1 MAIRIDRVYKTI
13 HEVPVRKK
21 PTDMSRLLQRLDV
34 GTRIHAT
41 KATGRW
47 IYVPALKG
55 WTKRTKA
62 DGERLVKLVKEEST
76 GERLCAALDRIGDQ
90 LKTRPMRWTS
100 GGHSGTLAGA
110 LKSHKLDCSH
120 YASYGLQAIG
130 VLSKG
135 KCIWLTTKI
144 CGKGAGDLKRH
155 AAKVYHPNRRPK
167 DCGLKVGDVVGFTS
181 PQHTMV
187 YAGRKSGH
195 MMWYSGGGGDIRHKS
210 YGPKR
215 KQSYENKIVRTV
227 VRLK

>member
-1 MAIRIDRVYKTI
+1 MAKKIDRTYRLVHGSPI
-13 HEVPVRKK
+13 RKK
-21 PTDMSRLLQRLDV
+21 PTDSAKLIVRLAPGDQVHVTKLQR
-34 GTRIHAT
+34 
-41 KATGRW
+41 RW
-47 IYVPALKG
+47 MYVPEYKG
-55 WTKRTKA
+55 WTKWRMA
-62 DGERLVKLVKEEST
+62 DGTPLVKLVKKATT
-76 GERLCAALDRIGDQ
+76 GERLCKALKEIGDQ
-90 LKTRPMRWTS
+90 LKKKPMRWTA

-110 LKSHKLDCSH
+110 LKSHRLDCSH
-120 YASYGLQAIG
+120 FASYGLQAVG
-130 VLSKG
+130 ALPKG

-155 AAKVYHPNRRPK
+155 AAKVYHLNCRPK
-167 DCGLKVGDVVGFTS
+167 DCHLQPGDVVGFTS

>member
-1 MAIRIDRVYKTI
+1 MAKKIDRTYRLVHGSPI
-13 HEVPVRKK
+13 RKK
-21 PTDMSRLLQRLDV
+21 PTDSAKLIVRLAPGDQV
-34 GTRIHAT
+34 HVT
-41 KATGRW
+41 KLKGRW
-47 IYVPALKG
+47 MYVPAKKG
-55 WTKRTKA
+55 WIKWRMSDGTKLM
-62 DGERLVKLVKEEST
+62 RLVEKVTT

-90 LKTRPMRWTS
+90 LKTKPMRWTS
-100 GGHSGTLAGA
+100 GGHSATLAGA

-120 YASYGLQAIG
+120 FASYGLQTVGA
-130 VLSKG
+130 LPKG

-167 DCGLKVGDVVGFTS
+167 DCHLQPGDVVGFTS

-215 KQSYENKIVRTV
+215 KQSYENKIARTV